1 MSCFRACPTSDP
13 GVSIME
19 FDYYHRGSDEEFEGY
34 FNFVRQVALEDFE
47 LCEKAQS
54 NLQKGIYG
62 EGILNPNKENGVA
75 FYQQQVREMVYD
87 QLAAEVGAAKAMNVG
102 KESKGG
108 MVHQCSY
115 QGHGQVISVL

>member
-1 MSCFRACPTSDP
+1 MSCFRACPTFDP

-19 FDYYHRGSDEEFEGY
+19 FDYYYRGSDEEFEGY

-75 FYQQQVREMVYD
+75 FYQQQVRKMVYD
-87 QLAAEVGAAKAMNVG
+87 QLAAEVGAAKTMNVG

-108 MVHQCSY
+108 IVHQCSY